1 MTSLLPV
8 PITGYDSKKFLV
20 IISIVASSLVI
31 DISLSNISDMISVS
45 TSWGFA
51 SLYCYNSCICS
62 RTVSHFRVREA
73 EK

>member
-31 DISLSNISDMISVS
+31 DISLTTFPI
-45 TSWGFA
+45 
-51 SLYCYNSCICS
+51 
-62 RTVSHFRVREA
+62 
-73 EK
+73 